1 MSLGSTIRD
10 NVACLFINTT
20 GFMNTAPGLTSLAHP
35 ALFFPAHWGGS
46 DHQRVTPDHGPDS
59 QAVYLTFGERRQDE
73 ERVFLPCVCFG
84 V

>member
-10 NVACLFINTT
+10 NVACLFINTAV
-20 GFMNTAPGLTSLAHP
+20 FMNIAPSLSSLARP

-46 DHQRVTPDHGPDS
+46 DHQRVNPDHGPDS
-59 QAVYLTFGERRQDE
+59 QAVYLAFGERRQDE